1 MILCSRRTPGETRD
15 ECTYHT
21 PQLLLA
27 DKNDQRSNPS
37 LRKVVLEVAILER
50 AVGFVPVISIERLS
64 NSWVDSVVI
73 DHSVITTRAGL
84 ELEFVVGREIG
95 KVFDLQTVSIAHLGV
110 CGLLVAAVAGSSATE
125 DTRIGISR

>member
-1 MILCSRRTPGETRD
+1 MILCPRRTPGETRD

-21 PQLLLA
+21 PQLLIA
-27 DKNDQRSNPS
+27 DENDQRSNPS
-37 LRKVVLEVAILER
+37 LRKVVLEVAILEG
-50 AVGFVPVISIERLS
+50 AVGFAPFISVERPS
-64 NSWVDSVVI
+64 NICIDSVVI

-95 KVFDLQTVSIAHLGV
+95 KVFDLQTVSIAHLRV

-125 DTRIGISR
+125 DTRVGISR